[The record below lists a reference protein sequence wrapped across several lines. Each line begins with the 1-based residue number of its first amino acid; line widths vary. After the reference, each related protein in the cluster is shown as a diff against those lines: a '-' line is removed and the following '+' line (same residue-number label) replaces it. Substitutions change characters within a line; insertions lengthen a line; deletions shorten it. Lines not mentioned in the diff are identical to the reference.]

1 MSNRIKRTI
10 YVLVCLI
17 SWGSIFSFFF
27 MSKGAPTP
35 MLKEINNAGDLSKI
49 HSRSI
54 DVTDIIE
61 RYLPLGSS
69 YNETI
74 ELLQQ
79 NGIKSVVPVRR
90 DELLNPKRVSG
101 NEYMGYFSFS
111 SRLTTSD
118 RYLQIYLHFSEED
131 ELIDYKATYQQRGI

>member
-1 MSNRIKRTI
+1 
-10 YVLVCLI
+10 
-17 SWGSIFSFFF
+17 
-27 MSKGAPTP
+27 

-131 ELIDYKATYQQRGI
+131 ELIDYKAIYQQRGI